1 MAAASTQGSAP
12 DAIFQRYVAY
22 VSKDNRCKG
31 TGELRRLMKPIQEDV
46 MIVEVENL
54 SRRDVPTWL
63 KGTPCLVDLTDGK
76 RVAYHGSDAVRHMD
90 KSVQEMNMSS
100 APSTLEPASIADES
114 QMNDGFGAASEAEI
128 APIGERPGDSRED
141 NDRDALEA
149 AVMREQE
156 ARANAQ
162 PRMQT

>member
-1 MAAASTQGSAP
+1 M
-12 DAIFQRYVAY
+12 AY

-31 TGELRRLMKPIQEDV
+31 TGELKRLMKPIQEDV
-46 MIVEVENL
+46 MVVEVENL
-54 SRRDVPTWL
+54 SRKDVPSWL

-90 KSVQEMNMSS
+90 QSVQDMNMSS
-100 APSTLEPASIADES
+100 APATLEPATGVDEP

-156 ARANAQ
+156 ARASAQ